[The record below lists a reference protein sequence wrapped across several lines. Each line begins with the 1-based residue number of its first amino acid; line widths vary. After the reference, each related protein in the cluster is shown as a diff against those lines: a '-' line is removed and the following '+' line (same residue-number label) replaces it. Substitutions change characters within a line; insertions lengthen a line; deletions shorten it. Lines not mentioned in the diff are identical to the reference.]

1 MVIML
6 PVGLQHR
13 AVLIMIM
20 WLCRMSRGGAKYTRC
35 NRTGSDGVKPRS
47 ALPKV
52 GACELPQVHAGDGGA
67 TKYNLL
73 SVDAVGPYCS
83 IHSRPLNWKIP
94 GLS

>member
-1 MVIML
+1 
-6 PVGLQHR
+6 
-13 AVLIMIM
+13 MIFVTPL
-20 WLCRMSRGGAKYTRC
+20 LCRMSRGGAKYTRC
-35 NRTGSDGVKPRS
+35 NRTGAPK
-47 ALPKV
+47 LPKV
-52 GACELPQVHAGDGGA
+52 GACEIPQVQVGEGVTKPGA